1 MIKYKIFSGY
11 DSVSDRILFS
21 VFRKRFIFWKL
32 VTTASTR
39 EKAQEIIASIEKEQL
54 LDDN

>member
-1 MIKYKIFSGY
+1 MVKYKIFSGY